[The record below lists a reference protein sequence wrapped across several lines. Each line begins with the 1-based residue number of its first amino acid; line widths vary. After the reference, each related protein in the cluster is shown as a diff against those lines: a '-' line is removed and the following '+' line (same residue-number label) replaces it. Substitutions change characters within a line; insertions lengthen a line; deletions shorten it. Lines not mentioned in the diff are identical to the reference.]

1 MYRLHAWFD
10 FFLTIVYCTVW
21 IAFAIWIPWNKKH
34 HYDFGEHDDQFRLSL
49 FVIGICFAIFFPT
62 VLIRKIEHFA
72 KFHLAG
78 NVIIIASLITI
89 TALSNFE
96 NF

>member
-49 FVIGICFAIFFPT
+49 FVIGICFAIFFLFQEMRQ
-62 VLIRKIEHFA
+62 VVNEYNYEKVKKIT
-72 KFHLAG
+72 
-78 NVIIIASLITI
+78 NVFIT
-89 TALSNFE
+89 
-96 NF
+96 